1 MEVLVALSGGLISAA
16 GVVGFGAPRQI
27 LDGFLGWQPRSRFY
41 FAVGGRL
48 AFGATLLLGASESR
62 FTNVIFALGVI
73 GIVPGLVV
81 AFLGGARAEWFF
93 QSCHQRSDLVLRASF
108 LAAALFGGFL
118 MYTGL

>member
-16 GVVGFGAPRQI
+16 GVVGFGA
-27 LDGFLGWQPRSRFY
+27 
-41 FAVGGRL
+41 
-48 AFGATLLLGASESR
+48 TLLLGASESR
-62 FTNVIFALGVI
+62 FTNVIFVFALGGVI

-81 AFLGGARAEWFF
+81 AFLGGARVEWFF